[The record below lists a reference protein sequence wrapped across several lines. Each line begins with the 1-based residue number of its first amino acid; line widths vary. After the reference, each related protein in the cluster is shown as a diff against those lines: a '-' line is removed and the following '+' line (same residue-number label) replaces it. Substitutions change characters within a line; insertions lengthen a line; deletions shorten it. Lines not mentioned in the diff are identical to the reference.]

1 MNLTILCEMKTKYG
15 VLQVI
20 DQSDRRL
27 LLCDGHIESAVYK
40 DSAHSDEL
48 VFPYM
53 QRFSY
58 AFAVHSEIHET
69 LLLGGGAFSYPRYYR
84 KTYPDC
90 SIDVV
95 EISEDVLKIDEEYF
109 DLDDL
114 KTDRMNIL
122 IEDGF
127 SYLKRT
133 SKKYD
138 LIINDAFLGSHE
150 EGRRPEDLQ
159 LIHDHLNDAGIYIVN
174 MASSLKGL
182 YAFSYQRF
190 LMELKKKFKYTAVLQ
205 CEAERSLY
213 EKQNVLLIGSEE
225 TLL

>member
-1 MNLTILCEMKTKYG
+1 MNSTILCEMKTEYG
-15 VLQVI
+15 VLQVM

-40 DSAHSDEL
+40 DPAHSDEL

-84 KTYPDC
+84 KTHPDC
-90 SIDVV
+90 TIDVV

-109 DLDDL
+109 GLDEL
-114 KTDRMNIL
+114 KTDRMHIL
-122 IEDGF
+122 MEDGF

-150 EGRRPEDLQ
+150 EGRGPEDLQ
-159 LIHDHLNDAGIYIVN
+159 LIHDHLNNAGIYIVN
-174 MASSLKGL
+174 MAAALKGF
-182 YAFSYQRF
+182 YAFPYQRF
-190 LMELKKKFKYTAVLQ
+190 LTQLKKTFKYTAVLQ
-205 CEAERSLY
+205 CEEERSLY
-213 EKQNVLLIGSEE
+213 EKQNILLIGSKE